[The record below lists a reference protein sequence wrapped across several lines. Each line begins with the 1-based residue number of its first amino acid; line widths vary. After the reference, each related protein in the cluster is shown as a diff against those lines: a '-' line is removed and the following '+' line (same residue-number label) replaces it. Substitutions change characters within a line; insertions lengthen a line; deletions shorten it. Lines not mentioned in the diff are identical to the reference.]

1 MVKNFYIILT
11 ATQPI
16 NKGLGT
22 IRIETFG
29 SENVNAD
36 IYDLTG
42 HFIKSFNKQTFYD
55 GLQINEFRWDTSDIS
70 PGVYFVHISA
80 VKGNENKT
88 NILKIAVVE

>member
-1 MVKNFYIILT
+1 MSNPN
-11 ATQPI
+11 PI
-16 NKGLGT
+16 NKGLGI

-29 SENVNAD
+29 SENVRAN
-36 IYDLTG
+36 IYNLNG
-42 HFIKSFNKQTFYD
+42 HFVQSFNKQSIQN

-70 PGVYFVHISA
+70 PGVYFVHVSA